1 MTITIYTI
9 PLQKD
14 LDIKQLYIDDSILTE
29 SNYPKVEIANAWW
42 WTDQLFKDNE
52 IINAELRGSYLIYKR
67 LAPEDKPEYCDNKQY
82 NAIDT
87 IFSDFNFERFD
98 YILKCTW

>member
-29 SNYPKVEIANAWW
+29 SKYPKVEITNAWW

-67 LAPEDKPEYCDNKQY
+67 LTSEDKPEYCDNKQY